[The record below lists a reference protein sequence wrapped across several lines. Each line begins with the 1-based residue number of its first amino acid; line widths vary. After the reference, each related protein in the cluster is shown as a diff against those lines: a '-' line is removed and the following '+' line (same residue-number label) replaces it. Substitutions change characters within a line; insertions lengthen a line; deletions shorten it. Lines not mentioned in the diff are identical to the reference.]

1 MRMPGDFIFR
11 MILGHLVG
19 DYFLQNNWMA
29 LNKKDRFLPCF
40 VHCILYTFAVCL
52 FIHTELRMQFPNT
65 MVLSVVGIFL
75 SHFLIDYT
83 NIVDRYLGWIG
94 GRSWKNT
101 ERLIRKL
108 INIYSPHICI
118 AYSVIVSTVIDN
130 TLHLM
135 CMYYLFTFTIQF

>member
-1 MRMPGDFIFR
+1 MPGDFIFR

-29 LNKKDRFLPCF
+29 LNKKNRFLPCF
-40 VHCILYTFAVCL
+40 IHCILYTFSICL
-52 FIHTELRMQFPNT
+52 FIINEFRMQKINT
-65 MVLSVVGIFL
+65 MVLIAAGIFL

-101 ERLIRKL
+101 ENLIRKL
-108 INIYSPHICI
+108 VNIYSPHICI
-118 AYSVIVSTVIDN
+118 AYAAIVSTVVDN

-135 CMYYLFTFTIQF
+135 LMYFLFTFTIQF